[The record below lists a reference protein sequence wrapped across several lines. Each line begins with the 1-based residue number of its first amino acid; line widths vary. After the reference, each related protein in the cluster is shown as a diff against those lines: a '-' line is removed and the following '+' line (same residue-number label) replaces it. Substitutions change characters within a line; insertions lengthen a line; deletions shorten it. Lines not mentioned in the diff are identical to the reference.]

1 MSTSDCLFCRK
12 LGALASLPPEEVVWQ
27 FPHAVVLLGAWQYYT
42 GYCVVVARRHASE
55 LSQLGDDERRAY
67 LDEMCL
73 VARAIE
79 QTFRPLKMNY
89 ELLGNQVPHLHW
101 HLFPRRADDP
111 ETLKPVWLALDRA
124 ERDEVEKRR
133 LQAGPRSR
141 ADIAAE
147 LREALSHCGAT
158 FRVAQVH
165 DAGSL

>member
-1 MSTSDCLFCRK
+1 RRRSFPVGAGSLSQAAQDSAPVQAQGFHFFAQDQIGDGRMSTSDCLFCRK

-111 ETLKPVWLALDRA
+111 ETLKPVWL
-124 ERDEVEKRR
+124 
-133 LQAGPRSR
+133 
-141 ADIAAE
+141 
-147 LREALSHCGAT
+147 
-158 FRVAQVH
+158 
-165 DAGSL
+165 